1 MPALPSRLQ
10 IKLFV
15 ANPKSIDNSVVSA
28 LFQRWIQDKTLEGQ
42 LIDVADYRHV
52 FQGPAVVLI
61 GFDADYAIDNSG
73 GRLGLL
79 FTRKHSPEAHF
90 KTQLRSSL
98 RLALAAAQLLETEA
112 SLNPKPRFSAGE
124 IEVRFPDRLQ
134 FPNTPETFAAVKD
147 DLRSVFTEVYA
158 SDSVE
163 IAPVEQDARYLFS
176 VRVQSE
182 AAFRISEL
190 AQYLQTSV

>member
-1 MPALPSRLQ
+1 MPALPTRLQ

-15 ANPKSIDNSVVSA
+15 ANPKSIDYSAVSA
-28 LFQRWIQDKTLEGQ
+28 LFQRWIQDRALEGQ

-52 FQGPAVVLI
+52 VQGPAVVLI
-61 GFDADYAIDNSG
+61 GHDADYTIDNSG

-90 KTQLRSSL
+90 KTQLRTSL
-98 RLALAAAQLLETEA
+98 RLTLAAAQLLETEP
-112 SLNPKPRFSAGE
+112 SFDPRPRFRADE
-124 IEVRFPDRLQ
+124 IELRFPDRLQ
-134 FPNTPETFAAVKD
+134 YPNTPESFTAIKD
-147 DLRSVFTEVYA
+147 DLRAVFTEVYA

-163 IAPVEQDARYLFS
+163 IAPVEQDSRYLFT
-176 VRVQSE
+176 VNVQSE